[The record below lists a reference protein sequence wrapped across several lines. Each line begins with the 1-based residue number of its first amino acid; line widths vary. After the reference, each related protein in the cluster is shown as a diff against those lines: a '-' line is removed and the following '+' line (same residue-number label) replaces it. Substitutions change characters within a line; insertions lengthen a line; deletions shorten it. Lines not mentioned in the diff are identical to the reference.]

1 MSRVSSS
8 PTKESAVTAFLRR
21 TSTFWFSLCVSG
33 VAFSLYSSVYGLRKA
48 FSVATFDGMVFWGI
62 DYKVWLV
69 TFQVAGYA
77 LSKVIGIKLISEIKP
92 HRRATGILIC
102 SLSAA
107 IAWLFFAITPAPY
120 NMVFLFMNGL
130 PLGLIWG
137 MVFGYLEGR
146 RLTDMLG
153 AGLCISF
160 IFASGVAK
168 TVGAFLMHDLGVS
181 EKWMPFAAA
190 CIFMVPL
197 LLFLWLIDRV
207 PPPTPEDEALRTRR
221 EPMYRPDRIAFVRF
235 FLPGIILF
243 VITYMMLTAFRDL
256 RDNFAADIWQELG
269 YGNSVLIYTETEI
282 PVALGVLVA
291 IGSLTAIRNNQL
303 ALMIN
308 HIMIVVGVLLLGVSA
323 VLFQQ
328 KIISAPAWFSLVGL
342 GLYLGYVPFN
352 CIFFERLLAAFRYKG
367 NVGFLIYLAD
377 SFGYIA
383 SVGVMFFKEFAYHQ
397 QMSWVRFFISSSY
410 LASIT
415 GTLLIGGSMLYFYL
429 RLKRVNSGQLSVPA
443 PSANYSTQ

>member
-1 MSRVSSS
+1 MSRGSSF
-8 PTKESAVTAFLRR
+8 PTDESRVTAFLRK
-21 TSTFWFSLCVSG
+21 TNSFWFSICVSG

-48 FSVATFDGMVFWGI
+48 FSVATFDGMVYAGI

-69 TFQVAGYA
+69 FFQVAGYA
-77 LSKVIGIKLISEIKP
+77 LSKVIGVKLISEIKP
-92 HRRATGILIC
+92 HRRAAGILIC
-102 SLSAA
+102 SLIAA
-107 IAWLFFAITPAPY
+107 LAWLFFAITPAPY
-120 NMVFLFMNGL
+120 NIIFLFMNGL

-168 TVGAFLMHDLGVS
+168 SVGAYLMHGWGVQ

-190 CIFMVPL
+190 CIFMAPL
-197 LLFLWLIDRV
+197 LLFLWLIDQV

-221 EPMYRPDRIAFVRF
+221 EPMYRTDRRAFVRF

-256 RDNFAADIWQELG
+256 RDNFASNMWETLG
-269 YGNSVLIYTETEI
+269 YGNSTLIYTETEI
-282 PVALGVLVA
+282 PVALGVLIA

-308 HIMIVVGVLLLGVSA
+308 HVMIIMGVLLLAVSA
-323 VLFQQ
+323 ALFQQ
-328 KIISAPAWFSLVGL
+328 KMISAPTWFSLVGL

-377 SFGYIA
+377 SFGYVA
-383 SVGVMFFKEFAYHQ
+383 SVGVMFFKELVYHHNV
-397 QMSWVRFFISSSY
+397 SWVHFFISSSY
-410 LASIT
+410 LASAAGI
-415 GTLLIGGSMLYFYL
+415 LLMGGSMLYFYL
-429 RLKRVNSGQLSVPA
+429 RLKRVNSGQLRVPT
-443 PSANYSTQ
+443 PSTSYSTQ